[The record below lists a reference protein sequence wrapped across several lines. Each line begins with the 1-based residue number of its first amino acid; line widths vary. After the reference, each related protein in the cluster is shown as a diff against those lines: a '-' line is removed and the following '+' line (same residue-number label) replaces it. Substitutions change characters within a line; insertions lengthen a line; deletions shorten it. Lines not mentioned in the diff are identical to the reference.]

1 MSGESPTTSSSSRS
15 LGRTVVAGL
24 IVLLAGYV
32 LLKIV
37 IGIALAIALPV
48 LAILAVVALI
58 WALRVLF

>member
-1 MSGESPTTSSSSRS
+1 
-15 LGRTVVAGL
+15 
-24 IVLLAGYV
+24 V

-37 IGIALAIALPV
+37 IGIALAIALPL